1 MDPLGAVCSMTN
13 PSQSN
18 QISMTNFARSQQK
31 KLRKICGKFNFFCGI
46 SNPTI
51 LAFRMYASTLIF
63 LPGCYMNKKV
73 VKKFNDALDC
83 IEKILNTVDALALR
97 EEPADA
103 IVLGFIYKVKEDF
116 TAIK

>member
-1 MDPLGAVCSMTN
+1 
-13 PSQSN
+13 
-18 QISMTNFARSQQK
+18 
-31 KLRKICGKFNFFCGI
+31 
-46 SNPTI
+46 
-51 LAFRMYASTLIF
+51 
-63 LPGCYMNKKV
+63 MNKKV